1 MAFLDVA
8 FAFAAVRGV
17 KDRLDELDVELKAD
31 ARLHLKMIQI
41 LTITGSDDWVLA
53 MNFTFE

>member
-8 FAFAAVRGV
+8 FAFVAVREV

-31 ARLHLKMIQI
+31 AFLH
-41 LTITGSDDWVLA
+41 
-53 MNFTFE
+53 FEADLQNQFFG